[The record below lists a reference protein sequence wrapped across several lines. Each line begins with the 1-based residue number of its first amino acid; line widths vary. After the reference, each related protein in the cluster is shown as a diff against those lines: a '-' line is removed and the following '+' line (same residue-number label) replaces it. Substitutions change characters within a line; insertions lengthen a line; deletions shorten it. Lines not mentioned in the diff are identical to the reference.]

1 MVILLRETSYNALG
15 LVDMITYPTGL
26 KVKNNYASN
35 GILTSVSNANT
46 GNVYW
51 KLEALNAR
59 GLIEEELL
67 GNGLA
72 TTYTYDEKRGF
83 ITGISTLGV
92 QNWAYSFDA
101 VGNLTA
107 RRDVSRNLSEGFEY
121 DGLYRLTGVR
131 KNGLTVQTASY
142 DNAGNITYKSDVGQY
157 NYEDGTN
164 RLSSISGCVCQPKV
178 WDEIKYNSFGKIS
191 YVCSG
196 SSSMTLEYRWDGT
209 RKKQT
214 IGDKS
219 RYYVGSLFEE
229 TIDKRDVT
237 NINYVFASGKVVAI
251 VEDKPGK
258 GVTATR
264 YVHHDHLGSIQAYS
278 DENGSL
284 SQELSYDAWG
294 RRRNPDNWTVYD
306 TATDAQAWQERG
318 FGGHEHIDELEMINM
333 DGRMYDPVVGRFL
346 SPDPYVQMPDFTQS
360 LNRYAYCVNNPLS
373 LIDPSGFSW
382 FSKNWKAITASVV
395 GIAVSVVTLG
405 SGSSIGA
412 AIIAGVAGG
421 AAGALTGALLNGSNL
436 GQIAKSTFTGALWG
450 GASGFLNY
458 ASGGGTFLESMF
470 KHTFSQGWL
479 EGIQG
484 GNMFHGFMMG
494 AVSKAGGS
502 LIDSN
507 IRSLGEYGEIVANSI
522 LSGTI
527 DEIGGGKFA
536 NGAIT
541 GAFSILFNDMMHR
554 GPRYRQLKKIMDT
567 YRQSKGKYKGPSSFY
582 ASLGGEIAVEAQ
594 AHPTW
599 FENACAARLSYAL
612 NENGISI
619 PYIPGQ
625 TMKGSDG
632 KNYFLRAIDMK
643 GFFLRIWGKPRT
655 YSAPKYHIKNGIVY
669 QSGFNGVTGHVDV
682 FFNETSG
689 GAAYL
694 YYWNGDNDH
703 KNIKTE
709 IWRYGR

>member
-1 MVILLRETSYNALG
+1 
-15 LVDMITYPTGL
+15 
-26 KVKNNYASN
+26 
-35 GILTSVSNANT
+35 
-46 GNVYW
+46 
-51 KLEALNAR
+51 
-59 GLIEEELL
+59 
-67 GNGLA
+67 
-72 TTYTYDEKRGF
+72 
-83 ITGISTLGV
+83 
-92 QNWAYSFDA
+92 
-101 VGNLTA
+101 
-107 RRDVSRNLSEGFEY
+107 
-121 DGLYRLTGVR
+121 
-131 KNGLTVQTASY
+131 
-142 DNAGNITYKSDVGQY
+142 
-157 NYEDGTN
+157 
-164 RLSSISGCVCQPKV
+164 
-178 WDEIKYNSFGKIS
+178 
-191 YVCSG
+191 
-196 SSSMTLEYRWDGT
+196 MTLEYRWDGT

-284 SQELSYDAWG
+284 TQELSYDAWG

-318 FGGHEHIDELEMINM
+318 FGGHEHIDEFEMVNM

-373 LIDPSGFSW
+373 LTDPSGYSW

-450 GASGFLNY
+450 GVSGFLNY

-494 AVSKAGGS
+494 AVSKAGGT
-502 LIDSN
+502 LINSQIN
-507 IRSLGEYGEIVANSI
+507 SFGEYGEIVANSI

-709 IWRYGR
+709 IWKYGR